1 LHQFSAVRRFGR
13 AMKLLVT
20 EARGGRR
27 HEITC
32 APTLSVGE
40 LKEKL
45 SRLSGVA
52 VDEQDLRLMG
62 DSLCDEATLAEQG
75 VQDRERIELVV
86 LGGGAD
92 ADASAGSAAAP
103 IELEPAA
110 PPPSAP
116 SPSGGGA
123 AASAFSGRI
132 GAELRAVRSGL
143 DALEKRV
150 RSEKVHQEHFTR
162 VLEQL
167 DALDLDGLGDDERA
181 AVRRERKALVLRCE
195 RLSAKV

>member
-1 LHQFSAVRRFGR
+1 
-13 AMKLLVT
+13 MKLLVT
-20 EARGGRR
+20 KRA
-27 HEITC
+27 
-32 APTLSVGE
+32 APPPRDHVRPREVGE

-45 SRLSGVA
+45 SRLSGGGH
-52 VDEQDLRLMG
+52 EQDGGQG

-86 LGGGAD
+86 LGGGTD

-103 IELEPAA
+103 IE
-110 PPPSAP
+110 
-116 SPSGGGA
+116 PSGRRRRRRRCRRRRQRRRLHLLRPDRRGA
-123 AASAFSGRI
+123 PR
-132 GAELRAVRSGL
+132 GAQRL

>member
-1 LHQFSAVRRFGR
+1 MAVHATPIARRARTAVLRRLWHLAARELLFPGESDFGRAACTVFVVLRRFGR

-62 DSLCDEATLAEQG
+62 DSLCDEATLASTTG
-75 VQDRERIELVV
+75 PTI
-86 LGGGAD
+86 
-92 ADASAGSAAAP
+92 P
-103 IELEPAA
+103 N
-110 PPPSAP
+110 PSLLHKLSRPRSRRP
-116 SPSGGGA
+116 SPSRHRHRRA
-123 AASAFSGRI
+123 PSNPTP
-132 GAELRAVRSGL
+132 LRPRPLNPSQL
-143 DALEKRV
+143 HRKR
-150 RSEKVHQEHFTR
+150 
-162 VLEQL
+162 
-167 DALDLDGLGDDERA
+167 
-181 AVRRERKALVLRCE
+181 
-195 RLSAKV
+195 

>member
-1 LHQFSAVRRFGR
+1 MLASPAFTVAAYLNR
-13 AMKLLVT
+13 AL
-20 EARGGRR
+20 
-27 HEITC
+27 
-32 APTLSVGE
+32 
-40 LKEKL
+40 
-45 SRLSGVA
+45 
-52 VDEQDLRLMG
+52 D
-62 DSLCDEATLAEQG
+62 
-75 VQDRERIELVV
+75 
-86 LGGGAD
+86 LGGGD
-92 ADASAGSAAAP
+92 FAGSESGASRP
-103 IELEPAA
+103 VPAL
-110 PPPSAP
+110 
-116 SPSGGGA
+116 PSGAGAGGSLLQSRMA
-123 AASAFSGRI
+123 ELALLLQRQTQTCHDEIGRI

>member
-1 LHQFSAVRRFGR
+1 
-13 AMKLLVT
+13 MKLLVT

-132 GAELRAVRSGL
+132 GAEIRAVRSGL

-167 DALDLDGLGDDERA
+167 DALDLDGLGDDDRA
-181 AVRRERKALVLRCE
+181 AVRRERKVLVLRCE